1 MCGQHYYNHI
11 ADQFELVAD
20 KDDLYLAFRSGRARL
35 REVNDK
41 IISHRRMAVAVRD
54 EVTAQLA
61 GICGPETFDYLYDV
75 DGGSVDLRW
84 SGPPRPWTA
93 RWRHLPR
100 PELTPPLA
108 TIRAAFGV
116 GR

>member
-1 MCGQHYYNHI
+1 MQ
-11 ADQFELVAD
+11 
-20 KDDLYLAFRSGRARL
+20 KTPP
-35 REVNDK
+35 
-41 IISHRRMAVAVRD
+41 RRQQRD

-75 DGGSVDLRW
+75 DGGSVGLRW
-84 SGPPRPWTA
+84 SGHAPSMDGK
-93 RWRHLPR
+93 HLPR
-100 PELTPPLA
+100 PGELTPPLA